1 MLHKVGMSVI
11 FFVCLCMRWYNRFM
25 LLSFS
30 DQMGFLS
37 VCLGALF
44 CGGLL
49 GMEREYRQKPV
60 GFRSILLI
68 CFVATVLTYF
78 AFHLSSKSD
87 PGHVVSQVILCVG
100 LLGGAVMVYA
110 RQFLKGLKYAVGIW
124 VAGSVGVLLG
134 GMFWQAAIL
143 LTVVSLCCSLVS
155 WVFCKSASIQNLY
168 SLSID
173 ARTMS
178 ALAVVE
184 DMIEKFGL
192 IVEQKRMMKQDSL
205 HLDVTYTATSL
216 THHLFIK
223 RLLHT
228 RGVGDVR
235 II

>member
-1 MLHKVGMSVI
+1 
-11 FFVCLCMRWYNRFM
+11 M

-30 DQMGFLS
+30 DQIGFLS

-44 CGGLL
+44 FGGLL

-60 GFRSILLI
+60 GFRPVLLV
-68 CFVATVLTYF
+68 CLVSAVLTFF
-78 AFHLSSKSD
+78 AFHLSPKSD
-87 PGHVVSQVILCVG
+87 PAHVISEVILGVG

-110 RQFLKGLKYAVGIW
+110 RQFLKGLKHAIGIW
-124 VAGSVGVLLG
+124 VAGSVGVLMG
-134 GMFWQAAIL
+134 GLFWQAAIL
-143 LTVVSLCCSLVS
+143 LTFVSLCCSLVS
-155 WVFCKSASIQNLY
+155 WIFCKSSAIQNLY

-205 HLDVTYTATSL
+205 QLDVTYTATSL

-235 II
+235 VV